1 MSQEAVNS
9 AQIAMLIESDRELK
23 EIIKSNSEQAD
34 RRQKETN
41 EVLNKLLEAQ
51 VRSEERQLADREWQK
66 RVDKHQDAQD
76 VNIEEAKEIARNA
89 EKIASNAEKQA
100 TSNGRW
106 IYRAWAGG
114 AFLVGIILTALVNK
128 FIGA

>member
-1 MSQEAVNS
+1 MSQDAVNS

-23 EIIKSNSEQAD
+23 EIIKANSEQAD
-34 RRQKETN
+34 QRQKETN

-76 VNIEEAKEIARNA
+76 VKIEEALTIAKEAR
-89 EKIASNAEKQA
+89 SQA
-100 TSNGRW
+100 QNNGRW

-114 AFLVGIILTALVNK
+114 AFVFGVVVTAIINR
-128 FIGA
+128 FFGG